1 MGGEATIFMLWGSKR
16 HLAALRSP
24 VTCSS
29 KSRSQVSK
37 WLSASF
43 ACEPRLSW
51 ISTIE
56 DNFWGPRGRVHVW
69 YKHVSLGVLM
79 SAWPNTTDQVDAI
92 TRCHHN
98 QRMDHFLHVTPIR
111 TYAHLQ
117 IKIKKIRQMSHTPAV
132 VFNHPKRCTCSAQII
147 RYPLGFFGLV
157 PPVLH
162 PWTSQPHS
170 LKVTPNQ
177 TSAF

>member
-1 MGGEATIFMLWGSKR
+1 MGGEAPIFIYFYALRIQEASD
-16 HLAALRSP
+16 LAALRSP

-37 WLSASF
+37 WLSASN

-56 DNFWGPRGRVHVW
+56 DNFGGPRGRVHAW
-69 YKHVSLGVLM
+69 HKHLSLGVLM

-98 QRMDHFLHVTPIR
+98 PRMDHFLHVTPIR

-117 IKIKKIRQMSHTPAV
+117 IKIKKKIRQKKSPI
-132 VFNHPKRCTCSAQII
+132 SAIHS
-147 RYPLGFFGLV
+147 GFLV
-157 PPVLH
+157 PFHQCCTLG
-162 PWTSQPHS
+162 S
-170 LKVTPNQ
+170 PNH
-177 TSAF
+177 TAWRWPPIKPRGF